1 MESIAKELE
10 GAATV
15 GITGHVRPDGDCTGS
30 TLGLYNYIKDNM
42 PEIEVDVYLEP
53 VEEHFDFLAGASEI
67 RHKADRDIK
76 YDVFIVLDCGDV
88 ERVAPFAK
96 GYIAG
101 AKKTICIDHHLS
113 GTDFAT
119 VSHVLPKVSSVCE
132 VLYELLDEDKIS
144 RNVAECLYVGM
155 INDTGVFK
163 YQSTTARTMEI
174 AGKLMNKGID
184 FTSIIDDTFFRKSYS
199 QNLLLG
205 RALLE
210 SKRLLEGRLIYSY
223 VTLKIMGEFGVTGRD
238 TSGIIDQLRFTEG
251 VEVAVLMY
259 DLPDG
264 SIKTSL
270 RSVKNVDVNEVAG
283 NFGGGG
289 HMRAAGFISGMGSD
303 EIIEKVCGYVAEQ
316 L

>member
-10 GAATV
+10 GAVTV

-30 TLGLYNYIKDNM
+30 TLGLYNYIKENM
-42 PEIEVDVYLEP
+42 PQIEADVYLEP
-53 VEEHFDFLAGASEI
+53 VEEHFNFLAGASDI
-67 RHKADRDIK
+67 HHKADKKQR
-76 YDVFIVLDCGDV
+76 YDVFVVLDCGDV

-96 GYIAG
+96 GYIAEAG
-101 AKKTICIDHHLS
+101 KTICIDHHMAGS
-113 GTDFAT
+113 YFAT
-119 VSHVLPKVSSVCE
+119 INHVMPKISSVCE

-155 INDTGVFK
+155 IHDTGVFK
-163 YQSTTARTMEI
+163 YQSTTDRTMEI

-184 FTSIIDDTFFRKSYS
+184 FTSIIDDTFFRKTYE

-210 SKRLLEGRLIYSY
+210 SKRLLDGKLIYSY
-223 VTLKIMGEFGVTGRD
+223 VSFAIMDELGVNGRD

-270 RSVKNVDVNEVAG
+270 RSVRNVNVNDVAG

-289 HMRAAGFISGMGSD
+289 HMRAAGFISAKKPD
-303 EIIEKVCGYVAEQ
+303 EIMAMVSEYVAEQ

>member
-1 MESIAKELE
+1 
-10 GAATV
+10 
-15 GITGHVRPDGDCTGS
+15 
-30 TLGLYNYIKDNM
+30 
-42 PEIEVDVYLEP
+42 
-53 VEEHFDFLAGASEI
+53 
-67 RHKADRDIK
+67 
-76 YDVFIVLDCGDV
+76 
-88 ERVAPFAK
+88 
-96 GYIAG
+96 
-101 AKKTICIDHHLS
+101 
-113 GTDFAT
+113 
-119 VSHVLPKVSSVCE
+119 
-132 VLYELLDEDKIS
+132 
-144 RNVAECLYVGM
+144 M

-223 VTLKIMGEFGVTGRD
+223 VTLKIMGEFGATGRD

-289 HMRAAGFISGMGSD
+289 HMRAAGFISGMSSD